1 MSHLKL
7 SLLFRNAY
15 RIAGS
20 FNNFHGR
27 LTTIFYLLSDDKV
40 GSTPRFKPGSKAK
53 PSQMEVVDDDE
64 VTEVAV
70 SDASGN
76 VPGSSQHTP
85 LRGVSNQVKRKA
97 GEVFSGS
104 SSKKK

>member
-1 MSHLKL
+1 MNHLEL
-7 SLLFRNAY
+7 SLIFRNAY

-27 LTTIFYLLSDDKV
+27 LTTIFHLLSDDKV

-53 PSQMEVVDDDE
+53 PSQMEVADDD
-64 VTEVAV
+64 VTEVVV
-70 SDASGN
+70 SDASGTG
-76 VPGSSQHTP
+76 PGTSQHTP
-85 LRGVSNQVKRKA
+85 LRGISNQVKRKA